1 MKVGVEPLIGEKMI
15 VTPEKM
21 FEINYREAGKNSYY
35 TAKSGREVYTSKS
48 LSYLTSKIRSKGH
61 SFVVVTSKTRSL

>member
-1 MKVGVEPLIGEKMI
+1 MT
-15 VTPEKM
+15 VTPQKI

-48 LSYLTSKIRSKGH
+48 LSYLKNKVRSKGH
-61 SFVVVTSKTRSL
+61 GFVVRAR